1 LGYNL
6 LVSVTP
12 PTLTSSRATTAGPGA
27 IAEAAESEPLL
38 RIQEVADRVGLTARS
53 IRYYEEV
60 GLMKPARSVGSYR
73 LYDEEDIARLGY
85 IKGLRDDAGFSL
97 AEIGQLL
104 EDETARALIGERF
117 RETRDP
123 RERREL
129 LVDGLARIDR
139 QVSTLKAKIDRLES
153 MVDSAKARR
162 AHLEDHLAEL
172 EPGSTVRAHRAHRAH
187 RAPSAPARPPR

>member
-1 LGYNL
+1 LRYNS

-12 PTLTSSRATTAGPGA
+12 PTLTHPAAETAGT
-27 IAEAAESEPLL
+27 AESAESADPEPLL

-60 GLMKPARSVGSYR
+60 GLMKPARSMGSYR
-73 LYDEEDIARLGY
+73 LYDEEEIARLGY

-104 EDETARALIGERF
+104 EDENARAHIGERF

-123 RERREL
+123 GERREL
-129 LVDGLARIDR
+129 LIDGMARIDR
-139 QVSTLKAKIDRLES
+139 QVSTLKAKIDRLQS

-162 AHLEDHLAEL
+162 AHLVDHLAEL
-172 EPGSTVRAHRAHRAH
+172 EPGSTVRAHK
-187 RAPSAPARPPR
+187 APNAPARPPR